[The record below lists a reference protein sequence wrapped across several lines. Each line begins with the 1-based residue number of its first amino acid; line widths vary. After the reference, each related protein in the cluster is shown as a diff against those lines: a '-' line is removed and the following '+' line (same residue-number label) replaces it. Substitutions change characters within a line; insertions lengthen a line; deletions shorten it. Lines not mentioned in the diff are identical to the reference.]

1 MDKVKFFNQQ
11 LNGQIVMAELEAEHL
26 AKSIRQLS
34 EGDDYVAWAG
44 EVANYATT
52 LNQLA
57 EVLTALRKVARD
69 SEILMEREE
78 KA

>member
-1 MDKVKFFNQQ
+1 MKRPKPPGSQPGKVARTIPQRGAQSMDKVKFFNQQ

-26 AKSIRQLS
+26 A
-34 EGDDYVAWAG
+34 
-44 EVANYATT
+44 
-52 LNQLA
+52 

-69 SEILMEREE
+69 SEVLMEREE